1 MQKIDWHILRKS
13 ITGKLTGEEKQV
25 LESWLNEAEDN
36 RCYYRKMQD
45 FFVRRGRGKEIDV
58 LKNFRQFERKTFG
71 KRRHLVIGILKYAA
85 ILIVLV
91 GSVVL
96 WRELNFDLRKTDMQ
110 QFAFAPG
117 VEKAILYTGTGEQI
131 VLGSQV
137 RRNIIV
143 ADSFLV
149 RQDSNVLNYAAM
161 KIEGKLIDVT
171 HMIRVPRGGEFSME
185 LSDGTMV
192 YLNAETDLSYPVQF
206 HGKERRVKLTGEAYF
221 DVTKSEKPFVV
232 EVNGFEVKVL
242 GTRFNIYAYEG
253 EARFET
259 TLEQGSV
266 QVQTKDHVLLLEPG
280 EQAVLTD
287 EGKLSKQKVDVRRY
301 TAWKD
306 GQFVFDDVRLE
317 DVMNT
322 VARWYD
328 IKVFYRNPEVKD
340 VRINGNISRY
350 KDFSVLLEKIEKLE
364 IAHFDI
370 KGNVITVI
378 GK

>member
-13 ITGKLTGEEKQV
+13 ITGGMTDEEKSELQGW
-25 LESWLNEAEDN
+25 LEESGEN
-36 RCYYRKMQD
+36 RRYYRKMQG
-45 FFVRRGRGKEIDV
+45 FFTRAGHGGEVDV
-58 LKNFRQFERKTFG
+58 LKNFREFERKTFG
-71 KRRHLVIGILKYAA
+71 KRRRLVVGILKYAA
-85 ILIVLV
+85 VFVVLV

-96 WRELNFDLRKTDMQ
+96 WRGMNFDSQKTNMQ

-131 VLGSQV
+131 VLESQV
-137 RRNIIV
+137 RRNIVV
-143 ADSFLV
+143 ADSFQV

-171 HMIRVPRGGEFSME
+171 HMIRVPRGGEFSMK
-185 LSDGTMV
+185 LSDATMV

-206 HGKERRVKLTGEAYF
+206 YGEERRVKLTGEAYF
-221 DVTKSEKPFVV
+221 DVTKSDKPFVV

-242 GTRFNIYAYEG
+242 GTRFNIHAYQE
-253 EARFET
+253 ETRFET
-259 TLEQGSV
+259 TLEQGRV
-266 QVQTKDHVLLLEPG
+266 QVQTKDHTLLLEPG
-280 EQAVLTD
+280 EQAVLTE
-287 EGKLSKQKVDVRRY
+287 EGELSKQKVDVRRY

-306 GQFVFDDVRLE
+306 GQFVFDDERLE
-317 DVMNT
+317 DVMNR

-340 VRINGNISRY
+340 IRINGNISRY

-364 IAHFDI
+364 IVYFDI